1 MSIRA
6 EPDERSVK
14 RLGARPARAQRQQK
28 DRSSERPFEIHG
40 GVYGVPASPS
50 AKPTPPSQARSGEF
64 LKTCHWHVFL
74 TEFHL
79 IGSNPV

>member
-40 GVYGVPASPS
+40 GVYGVRTRDLMAASHALYQLS
-50 AKPTPPSQARSGEF
+50 
-64 LKTCHWHVFL
+64 
-74 TEFHL
+74 
-79 IGSNPV
+79 